1 MATLTELTAE
11 IVSAHASGSSLTSEE
26 LIKNIHAVYST
37 LKTLEG
43 GEAVPAEETVP
54 TEAPKL
60 TIKQAFKKDEVV
72 CMICGKS
79 GLKILKRHLQVAHDM
94 KPGQYRKQFNI
105 PSSQALVA
113 KNYSEQRK
121 KDALDR
127 GQGDVLAKARAVRA
141 AKNAGL
147 PKVKTKAPVTAVK
160 VKAPAPVKKVK
171 SALPA
176 KVKAAPAPAKIKKTA
191 AVKPSVKAKK

>member
-37 LKTLEG
+37 LKALEEG
-43 GEAVPAEETVP
+43 VTTPTTETVP
-54 TEAPKL
+54 TEAPVL

-121 KDALDR
+121 KAALDR
-127 GQGDVLAKARAVRA
+127 GQGDVLAKARAVKA
-141 AKNAGL
+141 AKNTAV
-147 PKVKTKAPVTAVK
+147 PEVKTKTPKTVAKGKTPVA
-160 VKAPAPVKKVK
+160 VKKVK
-171 SALPA
+171 TALPA
-176 KVKAAPAPAKIKKTA
+176 KLKAASPPTKIKKAT
-191 AVKPSVKAKK
+191 VEKPLAKAKK